1 MEDSRSCVLIVDD
14 EEGLRETYREA
25 LEAAGHICYT
35 ASNGK
40 IALEVLA
47 RQDVDVALL
56 DVVMPEMNGPTL
68 FQKMRKDYPR
78 VNAVFI
84 SALDRPEVRR
94 NTLGMGAFEC
104 LVKPVR
110 LKTLQQTVVDALNS
124 GGASAPS
131 NADAPA
137 AQQPVAPQMGR
148 SVDQERQATQEQFIS
163 SFRHDVTNALTP
175 VLSFSELLLE
185 RPSILADEER
195 TSRYLRTIYASAQ
208 EAIEMIRKL
217 KVLPL
222 Q

>member
-40 IALEVLA
+40 TALEVLA
-47 RQDVDVALL
+47 KQDVDVALL

-68 FQKMRKDYPR
+68 FQKMRKQYPS

-84 SALDRPEVRR
+84 SALDTPEVRG
-94 NTLGMGAFEC
+94 NTLGMGAFEY
-104 LVKPVR
+104 LVKPVP
-110 LKTLQQTVVDALNS
+110 LKTLQKTVVDALNK
-124 GGASAPS
+124 GGPAVRSEAG
-131 NADAPA
+131 APA
-137 AQQPVAPQMGR
+137 PQKQAVPQMGQPQI
-148 SVDQERQATQEQFIS
+148 QERHSAQKQFINS
-163 SFRHDVTNALTP
+163 ITHDVTNALTP
-175 VLSFSELLLE
+175 VLAFSELLLE
-185 RPSILADEER
+185 RPSLLADKER
-195 TSRYLRTIYASAQ
+195 TARYLRTIYASAQ
-208 EAIEMIRKL
+208 EAIDMIRQL